1 MQVPYKASV
10 GFTSADNLLV
20 KASHVVGARVRVGRT
35 PKISRQRM
43 WTQRAVNN
51 LDSELIS
58 LPSDMVVSVPSAT
71 EYKVHT

>member
-1 MQVPYKASV
+1 MQVPYKASA
-10 GFTSADNLLV
+10 GFTSADNLLA

-43 WTQRAVNN
+43 WTQRAVKN

-58 LPSDMVVSVPSAT
+58 PPSDMVVSVPSAPD
-71 EYKVHT
+71 YKVHT